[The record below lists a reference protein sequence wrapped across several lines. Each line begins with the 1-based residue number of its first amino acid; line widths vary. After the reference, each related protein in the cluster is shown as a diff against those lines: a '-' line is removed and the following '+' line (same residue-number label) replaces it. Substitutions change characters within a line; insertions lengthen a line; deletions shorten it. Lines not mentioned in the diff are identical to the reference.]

1 MVNWVTRRDMTDAAK
16 GGAGLFALAIMAVFA
31 IFAGAWWWVSGR
43 PLRGEPSMPQVV
55 RVVWRGGL
63 FAAVF
68 GLAYVDGWVGAWAA
82 AGVFVL
88 AGLGWWL
95 MATTDEA

>member
-1 MVNWVTRRDMTDAAK
+1 MVNWVTRRDMSDAAK
-16 GGAGLFALAIMAVFA
+16 GGAGFFALAIMVMFA

-43 PLRGEPSMPQVV
+43 PLRGEPSMPQPL
-55 RVVWRGGL
+55 RVAWRAGAFAGSWWL
-63 FAAVF
+63 AYRGDWLGTLAAVANI
-68 GLAYVDGWVGAWAA
+68 GM
-82 AGVFVL
+82 